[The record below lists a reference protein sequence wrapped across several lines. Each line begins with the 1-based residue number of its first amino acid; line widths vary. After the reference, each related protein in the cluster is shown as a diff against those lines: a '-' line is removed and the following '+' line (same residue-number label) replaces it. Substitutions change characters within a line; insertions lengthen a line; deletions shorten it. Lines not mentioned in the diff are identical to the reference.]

1 MSLPG
6 VANYYF
12 SEHNTLKKRPLNIL
26 LWVFA
31 AGILYLC
38 LQSIDLDRAWIEFSR
53 ANPFWL
59 FWAVFFNACILLV
72 WTSLWHLLL
81 PEKISVPFSRIFQ
94 ANSYMSTSCN
104 TIPFPGGHAV
114 GVIALARRA
123 KVGHSVAL
131 SVLALD
137 QLMEGFAKIF
147 VLTLVAIFVPLPE
160 LMGQGILVFVVA
172 IGIFAAIMFYFAH
185 KQPSHFEEKD
195 AANFTGK
202 IRKFVS
208 RWSVHLEILRDVRTF
223 SFGLLLAFLMM
234 FAQTL
239 GIWAVQQS
247 LGFDL
252 PLWAPILVMG
262 ALNLATVLPITP
274 GNFGIYEGTAFL
286 VYQFYGLSSESALS
300 LAFLQHLCFLIPM
313 VGTGYLV
320 LLFLNSAQKQS
331 LSDEKWVP
339 DET

>member
-1 MSLPG
+1 M
-6 VANYYF
+6 
-12 SEHNTLKKRPLNIL
+12 KKKSFNIL
-26 LWVFA
+26 LWIFA
-31 AGILYLC
+31 AGIFYLC
-38 LQSIDLDRAWIEFSR
+38 LQSIDLDRAWVEFSR

-59 FWAVFFNACILLV
+59 FWAVVFNACILLI

-81 PEKISVPFSRIFQ
+81 PGKLSVPFSRIFQ

-114 GVIALARRA
+114 GVMALARRA

-131 SVLALD
+131 SVLVLD

-160 LMGQGILVFVVA
+160 LMGEGILIFVVV
-172 IGIFAAIMFYFAH
+172 IGVFATIMFYFAH
-185 KQPSHFEEKD
+185 KQPSLLEEKD
-195 AANFTGK
+195 TTNLKGK
-202 IRKFVS
+202 IRKFIV

-223 SFGLLLAFLMM
+223 SCGILLAFSMM

-239 GIWAVQQS
+239 GIWAVQKS
-247 LGFDL
+247 LGLHL
-252 PLWAPILVMG
+252 PLWAPVLVMG

-274 GNFGIYEGTAFL
+274 GNFGVYEGTAFL
-286 VYQFYGLSSESALS
+286 VYQFYGLSSEKALS

-320 LLFLNSAQKQS
+320 LLFLTSAQKQS